1 MLNKIVS
8 KSKWANKMFGQMN
21 RPFSHGPY
29 NPMDYKHLKVREGMP
44 ETEEYYEIVKSAH
57 ENPPPPL
64 YNMRHIHPTRQSGPI
79 PPYDGPYTMEDVRKM
94 YGQMKCP
101 WDHTA

>member
-1 MLNKIVS
+1 
-8 KSKWANKMFGQMN
+8 MN

-64 YNMRHIHPTRQSGPI
+64 YNMRHIHPTR
-79 PPYDGPYTMEDVRKM
+79 
-94 YGQMKCP
+94 
-101 WDHTA
+101 